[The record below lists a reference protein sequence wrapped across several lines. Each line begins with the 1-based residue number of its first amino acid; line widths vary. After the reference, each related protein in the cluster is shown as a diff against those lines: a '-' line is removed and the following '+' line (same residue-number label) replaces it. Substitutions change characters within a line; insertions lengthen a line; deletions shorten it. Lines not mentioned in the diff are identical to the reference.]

1 MTSKFVFGED
11 NFEEVRSSNLLT
23 GATQSDCK
31 LPCTSV
37 AAKTRHLMSLMG
49 SSSELEN
56 VVDLIQSNSI
66 KVTETKIIS
75 TPVSESLAELVRFI
89 MKNHFKSSFVLG
101 GMHGIV
107 AWVGN
112 TPTSQH
118 RLCLFHYSLWKI

>member
-1 MTSKFVFGED
+1 MKNPLANVTSKLVFGED
-11 NFEEVRSSNLLT
+11 EYGEVRSSNLLT

-31 LPCTSV
+31 LPCTTV

-75 TPVSESLAELVRFI
+75 TPVSESLSELV
-89 MKNHFKSSFVLG
+89 
-101 GMHGIV
+101 IV
-107 AWVGN
+107 
-112 TPTSQH
+112 
-118 RLCLFHYSLWKI
+118 